1 MKIGSWVSLGAGL
14 GSSVLV
20 YWSSLELKRGHA
32 MPIICTLTFFIV
44 FFVLIYCGILNEI
57 LMGFGYDIR
66 VNEIQILVNSNEIR
80 CILSS
85 NSFDNIDRCEAKF
98 RDFFTPAS
106 LPVPPQLLQVPP
118 RQSVPITSMHHRYVA
133 PRELDLFSSSS
144 QGRSDPKGT
153 GQGRPIRRKA
163 AHAAF
168 ELREDRRSP
177 SGKELIQLNLPSLG
191 VQDGSRFAF
200 SPDGS
205 LVAFMDMD
213 GTLLVLNGNDYS
225 QVYSL
230 ETGFMA
236 DRLTFSKDG
245 QTLILDGKFK
255 QETRNMSDGSLIRV
269 IDVSEAR

>member
-1 MKIGSWVSLGAGL
+1 MRLAADYGL
-14 GSSVLV
+14 GDEYMVVV
-20 YWSSLELKRGHA
+20 Y
-32 MPIICTLTFFIV
+32 
-44 FFVLIYCGILNEI
+44 EI
-57 LMGFGYDIR
+57 
-66 VNEIQILVNSNEIR
+66 
-80 CILSS
+80 
-85 NSFDNIDRCEAKF
+85 
-98 RDFFTPAS
+98 
-106 LPVPPQLLQVPP
+106 
-118 RQSVPITSMHHRYVA
+118 
-133 PRELDLFSSSS
+133 
-144 QGRSDPKGT
+144 
-153 GQGRPIRRKA
+153 
-163 AHAAF
+163 
-168 ELREDRRSP
+168 P

-191 VQDGSRFAF
+191 VQDGSRFSF